1 MRLTRFLVAF
11 FSLSLPIH
19 ALHADTDKGAVTGV
33 VTFKVKM
40 HSADPLLAETL
51 ATGPGN
57 ALANVVVYVSAGEA
71 ESSGGETNTVTFD
84 QKGCYYSTH
93 VLAVQTGQEIK
104 ISNSNPVSHN
114 IHPMAKVNREWN
126 RIQTP
131 ATPAFSYAY
140 EKEEFIPVKS
150 PPLDAGLFRGPEN
163 ELLCRDMGE
172 RHISSARLAAE

>member
-1 MRLTRFLVAF
+1 MRLTRFLVAL

-40 HSADPLLAETL
+40 HSADPLFAETL

-104 ISNSNPVSHN
+104 ISNSNQQSRLSQHSSHGKSESRMESN
-114 IHPMAKVNREWN
+114 PDTRNARFLLRIRKGRIHSRE
-126 RIQTP
+126 IST
-131 ATPAFSYAY
+131 
-140 EKEEFIPVKS
+140 
-150 PPLDAGLFRGPEN
+150 LG
-163 ELLCRDMGE
+163 CRA
-172 RHISSARLAAE
+172 ISWS